1 MIKPIKPSLPRHTIM
16 IADDEPGI
24 IKFFRN
30 ILSREGYR
38 VVSVRNGRDAL
49 KKAKKGGID
58 LVVLDIV
65 MPGMDGMEALK
76 ELRRIAPRLAVIVL
90 TGYGDLQTAREAM
103 LLGAR
108 DYITKPFDVDFM
120 RAAVKQALK
129 RVASSTLVPPG

>member
-24 IKFFRN
+24 VRLFRS
-30 ILSREGYR
+30 IFSGEGYR

-76 ELRRIAPRLAVIVL
+76 ELRRVAPRLAVIVL
-90 TGYGDLQTAREAM
+90 TGYGDLKTAREAM

-120 RAAVKQALK
+120 RTAIKQALK
-129 RVASSTLVPPG
+129 KATSTLAIPG